1 MNQNLFLQRHMANFP
16 RIHGSLTALS
26 LVLRPFVF
34 KDHSYDIFLC
44 CYCLA
49 FFQDVSYCPFDI
61 GPNNVAFV
69 VKINAGEGML
79 EVHKYSKYVMFI
91 GIQSQLVTQIWFNI
105 YPCVS
110 GQISILQIVRGPIT
124 DQIRCP
130 RRDLGSSPCFEA
142 SQRPTDS
149 IKWTI
154 ILVNRANWKTLVLSV
169 LELKAPT
176 SIRLVDTRCFSSR
189 TGIYLGPKFCISS

>member
-105 YPCVS
+105 YPCVTS
-110 GQISILQIVRGPIT
+110 QWPNFNIADRERTNNWSNSLPAKRPWFKPLFWSFPKANRLNQVNNN
-124 DQIRCP
+124 P
-130 RRDLGSSPCFEA
+130 RESS
-142 SQRPTDS
+142 
-149 IKWTI
+149 
-154 ILVNRANWKTLVLSV
+154 
-169 LELKAPT
+169 ELKNFG
-176 SIRLVDTRCFSSR
+176 SVCTR
-189 TGIYLGPKFCISS
+189 T